1 MFRHQ
6 FTQKEYAM
14 QHKSLVAASLTL
26 ILIIIAG
33 VGFVR
38 AQAPQPDDVA
48 APQAA
53 PGTAFTYQGRLTSG
67 GAPVNGNCDA
77 QFSLFDAASAGTQI
91 GSTQTATISVTNG
104 LFTVALDLGDGAF
117 NGEARWLEI
126 AVRCPAGSG
135 SYTTLSPRQALTPA
149 PYALALRPG
158 ALVQADYASSTGGI
172 FNARNTNTAGV
183 NFGVWGQ
190 SNGAQGTGV
199 YGLHS
204 AGAGTA
210 PGVYGQTN
218 STASEAVG
226 VLGVVVSTS
235 PGSYSAAVRG
245 INNGTSGAGIG
256 VWGSQ
261 AGSGWGVYGQATG
274 GGIGV
279 HGQAFGSGGIGVYG
293 TAPDSGGIGVYGR
306 GTSSGSGYAGYF
318 YGNVY
323 VFGNFAATGTKSFKI
338 DHPLDPANRYLY
350 HFAQEAPEVQ
360 NVYNGVVTLDASGG
374 AVVTL
379 PEYFSALNT
388 GPFRYQLTAIGAPMP
403 NLHVAQEIQGNTFR
417 IAGGAPGQK
426 VSWEVTAIRNDPYLR
441 DYPAVAEVDK
451 PANEK
456 GSYLYPQGYGQ
467 PETMGVDYQHRAALH
482 EIESGGD

>member
-1 MFRHQ
+1 
-6 FTQKEYAM
+6 M

>member
-1 MFRHQ
+1 
-6 FTQKEYAM
+6 M

-245 INNGTSGAGIG
+245 INNGTSDDGIG

-261 AGSGWGVYGQATG
+261 AGSGWGVYGQAFG
-274 GGIGV
+274 SGGIGV
-279 HGQAFGSGGIGVYG
+279 HGQAFGSGGTGVYGTAPDSGGIGVYG
-293 TAPDSGGIGVYGR
+293 TAPDSGGIGVYG

-441 DYPAVAEVDK
+441 DYPAVVEVDK